1 MSLCLINMNP
11 KLLLLRKNI
20 WMVATLCI
28 GVSSFSHAE
37 VYKCENAGKISY
49 QQSPCETKS
58 KSTKMAMSSASPNL
72 WTNLKSG
79 LSVAEVQRMVPQAK
93 KGDYS
98 SLSNG
103 ARGLLQVSSVNVAGK
118 KFAANFFFLGDR
130 FHRVNFSGAMN
141 DSNES
146 NLKAFNQIFEGF
158 QSRYGVAAN
167 RRIANEYG
175 LSARAEWKLPTG
187 EVWIVVV
194 PITATTSL
202 LNFGYFPNSN

>member
-93 KGDYS
+93 NGDYS

-103 ARGLLQVSSVNVAGK
+103 ARGLLQVSPVNFAGK
-118 KFAANFFFLGDR
+118 KNWTA
-130 FHRVNFSGAMN
+130 
-141 DSNES
+141 
-146 NLKAFNQIFEGF
+146 KPP
-158 QSRYGVAAN
+158 
-167 RRIANEYG
+167 RRGEAHDG
-175 LSARAEWKLPTG
+175 PSQLRAKRSVLDIHKIRTG
-187 EVWIVVV
+187 R
-194 PITATTSL
+194 A
-202 LNFGYFPNSN
+202 